1 MVLQLKLNKKASKLE
16 ILEFIY
22 EKEIVSPADLV
33 ERFGYTRLGAGSM
46 LSWLKSQRLV
56 INERRGEWTITD
68 EGMRRLIYFGRL

>member
-1 MVLQLKLNKKASKLE
+1 MKKKASKLE

-22 EKEIVSPADLV
+22 EKEIISPSDLV
-33 ERFGYTRLGAGSM
+33 NRFGYTLDGAGSM

-68 EGMRRLIYFGRL
+68 EGIRRLIYYGRLV

>member
-1 MVLQLKLNKKASKLE
+1 MKKKASKLE

-22 EKEIVSPADLV
+22 EKEIISPSDLV
-33 ERFGYTRLGAGSM
+33 NRFGYTLDGAGSM